1 LKVFS
6 FSAVFIQ
13 SELNPLRF
21 EM

>member
-21 EM
+21 GM